1 MRLFLAATALTLV
14 VGFST
19 VAALADET
27 TAVPGPSY
35 AAAGGDVRAPQGGQY
50 VKLDRAFQRLELEA
64 KVEEFYADLSQ
75 QAQGLSRLERLELF
89 YDAEEALRALVLESE
104 TYAGE
109 HRLKGEEYLD
119 DARHALAWHVGL
131 DETPAK
137 QSPIS

>member
-1 MRLFLAATALTLV
+1 MRLFLAATAFTLV
-14 VGFST
+14 IGFGT

-27 TAVPGPSY
+27 VTAPGPSY
-35 AAAGGDVRAPQGGQY
+35 AAASGDVRAPQGGQY

-64 KVEEFYADLSQ
+64 KIEEFYADLTQ
-75 QAQGLSRLERLELF
+75 QAQGLSRMERLELF
-89 YDAEEALRALVLESE
+89 YDAEEALRTLVLESE

-109 HRLKGEEYLD
+109 HHLQGEEYLD

-137 QSPIS
+137 QSPFS